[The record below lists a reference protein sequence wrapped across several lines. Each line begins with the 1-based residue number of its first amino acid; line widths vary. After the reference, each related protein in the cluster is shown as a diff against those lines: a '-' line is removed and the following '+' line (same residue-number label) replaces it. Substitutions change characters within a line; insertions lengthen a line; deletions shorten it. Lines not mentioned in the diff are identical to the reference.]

1 MSHIE
6 NERYVAQGPCIG
18 AKLSV
23 REQRVSRAVCS
34 ERQAVSNTSNVMN
47 GEGAGM
53 SQLIKLIGAKQCS
66 GAFDEGQRSSPCSSP
81 SPQDTQPC

>member
-1 MSHIE
+1 MSHVE
-6 NERYVAQGPCIG
+6 NEWYVARGPCIE

-23 REQRVSRAVCS
+23 KEQRVSRAACT
-34 ERQAVSNTSNVMN
+34 ERQAVRDTSNVMN

-53 SQLIKLIGAKQCS
+53 SQLIKLIGAKQCC
-66 GAFDEGQRSSPCSSP
+66 GAFDECQRSSPYSSP